1 MKINRLRLGEEIEKQ
16 FVVDNCWVCSL
27 KWRQIIIWKCQMLGI
42 PDSSRCYRLF
52 LQSNFWTSSN
62 WKIEAFHKT

>member
-27 KWRQIIIWKCQMLGI
+27 KWRQVVEKIISKNNYLEV
-42 PDSSRCYRLF
+42 PNARNS
-52 LQSNFWTSSN
+52 
-62 WKIEAFHKT
+62 